1 MTSDT
6 TTSDATTVDTE
17 AGDTENGESEV
28 ATDSDAH
35 ESHDVTDR
43 QYIIIALLLAV
54 LTGAEVIVSYLDI
67 GSWLI
72 PTLLVMMSIKFLTIV
87 GYFMHLKFDSAIFKG
102 VFYTGL
108 FLAVILFGIMLT
120 TFHFFIT

>member
-1 MTSDT
+1 MTMSSDT
-6 TTSDATTVDTE
+6 ATVESTDT
-17 AGDTENGESEV
+17 AHADTGADE
-28 ATDSDAH
+28 H

-54 LTGAEVIVSYLDI
+54 LTAAEVIVSYLDI
-67 GSWLI
+67 GAWLV

-87 GYFMHLKFDSAIFKG
+87 GYFMHLKFDSPIFKG
-102 VFYTGL
+102 VFYIGL
-108 FLAVILFGIMLT
+108 GLAIVLYGIMLT